1 MADDATDDVG
11 DSVDSDDV
19 ADSFAAAVPGDDADE
34 RATADDWGDSDDQA
48 DASDSEDDSYA
59 GVFGA
64 FPYAFWSSES
74 YLFKSYALVG
84 GFLALAVALLF
95 GLSVVVLIGATAGAP
110 GGSFSFSRAFFVFVG
125 LTVVAPLLAPILFV
139 ARRHRRGV
147 SSARY
152 DATLAALGY
161 VFVGSLFVALVITV
175 PPGLQEAVTGPFA
188 PLIEFL
194 YGRPPLTGLVPPLA
208 VAVLIVLAGRRAS

>member
-1 MADDATDDVG
+1 MADDATD
-11 DSVDSDDV
+11 
-19 ADSFAAAVPGDDADE
+19 
-34 RATADDWGDSDDQA
+34 SDDQA
-48 DASDSEDDSYA
+48 DPSDSDDDSYA

-64 FPYAFWSSES
+64 FPYAFRSSGS

-95 GLSVVVLIGATAGAP
+95 GLSVVVLLGATAGAP
-110 GGSFSFSRAFFVFVG
+110 GGSFSFSRAFFIFIG

-147 SSARY
+147 STARY

-161 VFVGSLFVALVITV
+161 VFVGSLYLAGIIST
-175 PPGLQEAVTGPFA
+175 PAEQQELVTGAFA
-188 PLIEFL
+188 PLVEFL
-194 YGRPPLTGLVPPLA
+194 YGLPRLAGLVPPLA
-208 VAVLIVLAGRRAS
+208 VAVLIVLAGRRSG